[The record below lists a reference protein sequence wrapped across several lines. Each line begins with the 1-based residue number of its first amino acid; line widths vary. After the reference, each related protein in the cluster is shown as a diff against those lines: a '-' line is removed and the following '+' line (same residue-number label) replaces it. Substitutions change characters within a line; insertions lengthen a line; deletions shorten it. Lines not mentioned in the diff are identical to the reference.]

1 MKISLEN
8 YVIPSAGVYC
18 VSTGSFV
25 CQSGGTEPGAGEN
38 EKVIE
43 EDFNL

>member
-18 VSTGSFV
+18 VTTGNFV
-25 CQSGGTEPGAGEN
+25 CQSGESEPGAGEN
-38 EKVIE
+38 EKVTE